1 MSNHSQ
7 DPRHNE
13 DIETVQIRS
22 EGNDAMLKK
31 SLTAMGIAGLFI
43 LGGFSTAQAYPS
55 DVPVT
60 AGDATL
66 APGQSTVITAS
77 DVDGGVTFS
86 TSGPGVTAGTLSSI
100 AFIAATGSSSVVKP
114 ANADRVAAATFTA
127 PSVGGTF
134 RIQIVDADGD
144 TGMVTITVVAAEAS
158 GADGLPPTGGTLSA
172 AAIWLGIGVMGIG
185 GIAVAAAIARRRA
198 AAKS

>member
-7 DPRHNE
+7 YPRHHD
-13 DIETVQIRS
+13 DIETAQIRS

-31 SLTAMGIAGLFI
+31 ALAAMGIAGLFI

-55 DVPVT
+55 DIPATV
-60 AGDATL
+60 GDATL

-77 DVDGGVTFS
+77 DVDGDVTFS
-86 TSGPGVTAGTLSSI
+86 TSGPGVTTGTLSSI
-100 AFIAATGSSSVVKP
+100 AFTAAAGSSSVVKA

-127 PSVGGTF
+127 PSVGGSFT
-134 RIQIVDADGD
+134 IQIVDADGD
-144 TGMVTITVVAAEAS
+144 TGSVTITVAAAEAGG
-158 GADGLPPTGGTLSA
+158 GAGLPPTGGTLSA
-172 AAIWLGIGVMGIG
+172 AAIWLGVGVVGIG
-185 GIAVAAAIARRRA
+185 GIAVAAAVARRRA